1 MSFDA
6 RRLRLPA
13 LLAAAVVLPC
23 CSGDAGKGSTVRI
36 VTIRASETTSG
47 VQGDG
52 ASAFGSFS
60 ADGRIVAFSS
70 SATNLT
76 PNDAND
82 LSDIF
87 VKDRVTGI
95 IENITNVGNANN
107 LIMGMSA
114 YPCLSADGRYVGLLS
129 AGMLQD
135 TAASSS
141 YAANPP
147 ILRPYLYDRVTKTFV
162 VVLTTGF
169 QFMNGD
175 TYDISLSADGRY
187 MAFSTIST
195 NMTGINTQGQT
206 QAYLCD
212 FGPNHDTPVV
222 TLISHTSGSA
232 TTGSNGGG
240 FLGPGSISGDGDLV
254 VFDSV
259 GTDILPAQDADA
271 GMDVYLYQRS
281 TGIRTLVS
289 IPSSGNSKQSFFSG
303 ISRDGTTIG
312 YIYNDASLF
321 PQPNFRSC
329 QLYTVGTGLR
339 KTISDPA
346 LGAQANTS
354 VVLSADGFRV
364 VYGVGTFGQPQQY
377 LYIEGVGNQLLVR
390 STDGQ
395 TTTLSTNAPAI
406 SADGRWASWSTTAT
420 NMVSGDT
427 NGVNDVFLRGPF

>member
-1 MSFDA
+1 MSFDV
-6 RRLRLPA
+6 RWLRIPA

-23 CSGDAGKGSTVRI
+23 CSGDAGKGDTVQI
-36 VTIRASETTSG
+36 VTIRASETTPG
-47 VQGDG
+47 IQGDG
-52 ASAFGSFS
+52 ASGQASFS

-76 PNDAND
+76 PNDSND

-87 VKDRVTGI
+87 VKDRVTGV
-95 IENITNVGNANN
+95 IENITNVGNINN

-114 YPCLSADGRYVGLLS
+114 YPSLSADGRYVGLLS

-135 TAASSS
+135 IPASSS
-141 YAANPP
+141 YVANPP
-147 ILRPYLYDRVTKTFV
+147 VFRPYLYDRVLRTFV
-162 VVLTTGF
+162 AVLTPGF
-169 QFMNGD
+169 QFMNSD
-175 TYDISLSADGRY
+175 TFDLCLSADGRY
-187 MAFSTIST
+187 MAFSTNST
-195 NMTGINTQGQT
+195 NMTGINTQGQV

-212 FGPNHDTPVV
+212 FGPSHTTPVV
-222 TLISHTSGSA
+222 TLISRASSSA
-232 TTGSNGGG
+232 TLGSNGGG
-240 FLGPGSISGDGDLV
+240 FLGPGSISADGDLI
-254 VFDSV
+254 VFDSA
-259 GTDILPAQDADA
+259 GTDILPAQDADT

-281 TGIRTLVS
+281 TGTRTLIS
-289 IPSSGNSKQSFFSG
+289 IASSGNSKQSFFSG
-303 ISRDGTTIG
+303 ISGDGTTIG

-339 KTISDPA
+339 RTVSDPA

-354 VVLSADGFRV
+354 VVLSGDGTRA

-377 LYIEGVGNQLLVR
+377 LFIDGVGNQLLAQ

-406 SADGRWASWSTTAT
+406 SSDGRWTSWSTTAT
-420 NMVSGDT
+420 NMISHDT